1 MYSFFSI
8 IEIFIDTLLYW
19 IPFYFA
25 FKLAFLLWLMVP
37 QTKGAIMIYNH
48 FLKSFLKNNE
58 TKIDDAINRARRS
71 ASGAVGAAGA
81 VGKAGLEAATK
92 LHASKSD

>member
-1 MYSFFSI
+1 
-8 IEIFIDTLLYW
+8 
-19 IPFYFA
+19 
-25 FKLAFLLWLMVP
+25 
-37 QTKGAIMIYNH
+37 MIYNH